1 MSFAKR
7 VVLDTS
13 TLISAALR
21 PDSIPRQALLT
32 TVASATLCASP
43 ATMAE
48 LEQVLMRDKFDHY
61 LDPASRREFLDLY
74 RRHARLF
81 DVTEAEEAALPQPCR
96 DPRDNKFLA
105 LVVYCGADALIS
117 SDADLLILHPYQ
129 GIPILTPKAFQEV
142 FSAGQ

>member
-21 PDSIPRQALLT
+21 QDSTPRQALLT
-32 TVASATLCASP
+32 AVASATVCASP
-43 ATMAE
+43 ATLAE
-48 LEQVLMRDKFDHY
+48 LEQVLMRDKFDRY
-61 LDPASRREFLDLY
+61 LDQATRREFLALY

-81 DVTEAEEAALPQPCR
+81 NVTEAEEAALPQACR

-105 LVVYCGADALIS
+105 LALHCSADALVS
-117 SDADLLILHPYQ
+117 SDDDLLVLNPYQ
-129 GIPILTPKAFQEV
+129 GIPIWTPKEFLQ
-142 FSAGQ
+142 

>member
-21 PDSIPRQALLT
+21 PDSTPRQALLT
-32 TVASATLCASP
+32 AAASATVCASL
-43 ATMAE
+43 ATLTE
-48 LEQVLMRDKFDHY
+48 LEQVLMRDKFNRYIDQTT
-61 LDPASRREFLDLY
+61 RREFLELY

-81 DVTEAEEAALPQPCR
+81 NVTENEEAALPRPCR

-105 LVVYCGADALIS
+105 LALYSSTDILVS
-117 SDADLLILHPYQ
+117 SDDDLLVLSPYQ
-129 GIPILTPKAFQEV
+129 GIQILTPKEFLQ
-142 FSAGQ
+142 

>member
-21 PDSIPRQALLT
+21 PDSTPRQALLT
-32 TVASATLCASP
+32 AVASATLCASP
-43 ATMAE
+43 ATLAE
-48 LEQVLMRDKFDHY
+48 LEQVLMRDKFDRY
-61 LDPASRREFLDLY
+61 LDQATRREFLDLY

-81 DVTEAEEAALPQPCR
+81 NVTEAEEAALPQACR

-105 LVVYCGADALIS
+105 LALYCSADALVS
-117 SDADLLILHPYQ
+117 SDDDLLVMNPYQ
-129 GIPILTPKAFQEV
+129 GIPIWTPKEFLQLA
-142 FSAGQ
+142 

>member
-21 PDSIPRQALLT
+21 PDSTPRQALLT
-32 TVASATLCASP
+32 AVANATLCTSP
-43 ATMAE
+43 TTMLE
-48 LEQVLMRDKFDHY
+48 LEQVLMRDKFDRY
-61 LDPASRREFLDLY
+61 LDPESRRDFLALY

-81 DVTEAEEAALPQPCR
+81 NIAEKEEAALPQPCR

-105 LVVYCGADALIS
+105 LAMYCKADALVS
-117 SDADLLILHPYQ
+117 SDDDLLVLHPYQ
-129 GIPILTPKAFQEV
+129 GIPILTPKEFLQAE
-142 FSAGQ
+142 